1 MKAAD
6 EVPATQPEARPS
18 PATAQSMPDVRA
30 FLNELAVAVQKH
42 AMYPS
47 AHPALRTVTSDL
59 AARLEQA
66 TAERPSITVGATR
79 DRLIIEGEELKSGRA
94 LLDSLAA
101 RLHNHQIAALHFTR
115 GATPDEFG
123 LLLAELA
130 VDVERRG
137 RPIGLE
143 PPDKLPTWAHIRI
156 EPVEY
161 EALRL
166 GEREEEEEEE
176 QAEKAPEVRKE
187 ARRVE
192 PSVTAPGPV
201 EEAAAVLADVEL
213 SPELV
218 TLAGELG
225 TTSPAD
231 PETSARLAGALGNI
245 SPEDLRRLL
254 DSEDAAFAAKLIRGS
269 VSELSP
275 KAVVELVEAASS
287 DEARPI
293 GPWLVR
299 LLAKLAFYAETAQ
312 ITSRPGSDDALR
324 DVVHELVGE
333 WQLEDPRPAA
343 YSGALGQMA
352 TETIDAPADGE
363 RPFFSDRIVMMGLEL
378 EMMGGMVALALRD
391 LHGKN
396 LDELLSLLEAASERS
411 RVAEVMWREVAS
423 RETLEKVLEDERPNF
438 ETADRLISRVGLGAA
453 EPLLDA
459 LQRAQA
465 PAIRDQIVAR
475 LVRLGPV
482 IAGAIVARLDSAQP
496 DASRHLLA
504 TFNELGICPKG
515 FAITP
520 FFADPDAAVRAE
532 AYRLAVHHGRDV
544 EAAIEASLGES
555 DPRLL
560 AIGLTAAADAGPPS
574 AEPLLRRHVAN
585 QQLPIQLRVRAVRA
599 LSGCRTESALGALLR
614 SSTRR
619 RWPLRRKIAPA
630 SPVVLEAL
638 ACVRAGFRH
647 LPRARDLLELAAE
660 SPDAAIRAAASG
672 ERAE

>member
-1 MKAAD
+1 M
-6 EVPATQPEARPS
+6 
-18 PATAQSMPDVRA
+18 
-30 FLNELAVAVQKH
+30 
-42 AMYPS
+42 
-47 AHPALRTVTSDL
+47 
-59 AARLEQA
+59 
-66 TAERPSITVGATR
+66 
-79 DRLIIEGEELKSGRA
+79 
-94 LLDSLAA
+94 
-101 RLHNHQIAALHFTR
+101 
-115 GATPDEFG
+115 
-123 LLLAELA
+123 
-130 VDVERRG
+130 
-137 RPIGLE
+137 
-143 PPDKLPTWAHIRI
+143 
-156 EPVEY
+156 
-161 EALRL
+161 
-166 GEREEEEEEE
+166 
-176 QAEKAPEVRKE
+176 
-187 ARRVE
+187 
-192 PSVTAPGPV
+192 
-201 EEAAAVLADVEL
+201 
-213 SPELV
+213 
-218 TLAGELG
+218 
-225 TTSPAD
+225 
-231 PETSARLAGALGNI
+231 

-299 LLAKLAFYAETAQ
+299 LLTKLAFYAETAQ
-312 ITSRPGSDDALR
+312 VTSRPGSDDALR

-333 WQLEDPRPAA
+333 WQLDDPRPAA

-352 TETIDAPADGE
+352 TKTVEAPADGE
-363 RPFFSDRIVMMGLEL
+363 RPFFSDRLVMMGLEL

-396 LDELLSLLEAASERS
+396 LDELLGLLEAASERS

-423 RETLEKVLEDERPNF
+423 RETLEKVLEDEQPNF
-438 ETADRLISRVGLGAA
+438 ETTDRLIARVGLGAA

-459 LQRAQA
+459 LPRARG

-482 IAGAIVARLDSAQP
+482 IAGAIVARLDSAEP
-496 DASRHLLA
+496 EASRHLLA
-504 TFNELGICPKG
+504 TLNELGVCPKG

-520 FFADPDAAVRAE
+520 FFADSDANVRAE

-544 EAAIEASLGES
+544 EVAIEASLGES

-560 AIGLTAAADAGPPS
+560 AIGLTAAADACPPS
-574 AEPLLRRHVAN
+574 AEPLLRRHLAN

-599 LSGCRTESALGALLR
+599 LSGCRTESALGALVR
-614 SSTRR
+614 SATRR

-638 ACVRAGFRH
+638 ACVRAGFLH

-660 SPDAAIRAAASG
+660 SPDTTIRGAASS

>member
-1 MKAAD
+1 
-6 EVPATQPEARPS
+6 
-18 PATAQSMPDVRA
+18 MPDVRA

-59 AARLEQA
+59 AARLEKA
-66 TAERPSITVGATR
+66 TAERPSLTVGATR
-79 DRLIIEGEELKSGRA
+79 DRLIVEGEELKSGRA

-123 LLLAELA
+123 LLLGELA

-143 PPDKLPTWAHIRI
+143 PPDKLPIWTHIRI
-156 EPVEY
+156 EPLEY

-166 GEREEEEEEE
+166 GEGEEVEEP
-176 QAEKAPEVRKE
+176 EKAPEVWE
-187 ARRVE
+187 EGSQAE
-192 PSVTAPGPV
+192 PAVTALRPV

-218 TLAGELG
+218 TLAGELRAI
-225 TTSPAD
+225 SPAD
-231 PETSARLAGALGNI
+231 PETSARLAGALRNI
-245 SPEDLRRLL
+245 SPEDLKRLL
-254 DSEDAAFAAKLIRGS
+254 DSEDAAFAAKLVRGS

-293 GPWLVR
+293 APWLVR

-312 ITSRPGSDDALR
+312 IASRPGSDDALR

-352 TETIDAPADGE
+352 TETIEAPAEGE

-396 LDELLSLLEAASERS
+396 LDELLGLLEAASERS

-438 ETADRLISRVGLGAA
+438 ETADRLIARVGLGAA

-459 LQRAQA
+459 LQRARG
-465 PAIRDQIVAR
+465 PTIRDQIVAR

-504 TFNELGICPKG
+504 TFNELGVCPKG

-520 FFADPDAAVRAE
+520 FLADPDANVRAE

-544 EAAIEASLGES
+544 EAAIEASLSES

-560 AIGLTAAADAGPPS
+560 AIGLTAAADACPPS

-599 LSGCRTESALGALLR
+599 LSGCRTEAALGALVR
-614 SSTRR
+614 SATRR

-638 ACVRAGFRH
+638 ACVRAGFQH

-660 SPDAAIRAAASG
+660 SPDAAIRAAASS

>member
-1 MKAAD
+1 M
-6 EVPATQPEARPS
+6 
-18 PATAQSMPDVRA
+18 
-30 FLNELAVAVQKH
+30 AVAVQKH

-59 AARLEQA
+59 AARLEKA
-66 TAERPSITVGATR
+66 TAERPSLTVGATR
-79 DRLIIEGEELKSGRA
+79 DRLIVEGKELKSGRA

-123 LLLAELA
+123 LLLGELA
-130 VDVERRG
+130 VDVERPG

-166 GEREEEEEEE
+166 GEREEED
-176 QAEKAPEVRKE
+176 AEKAPEVRDE
-187 ARRVE
+187 GSRVE
-192 PSVTAPGPV
+192 PSVTAPGPAA
-201 EEAAAVLADVEL
+201 EAAAVLADVEL

-218 TLAGELG
+218 TLAAELRAI
-225 TTSPAD
+225 SPAD
-231 PETSARLAGALGNI
+231 PETSARLAGALRNI

-254 DSEDAAFAAKLIRGS
+254 DSEDAAFAARLIRGS

-299 LLAKLAFYAETAQ
+299 LLTKLAFYAETAQ
-312 ITSRPGSDDALR
+312 VTSRPGSDDALR

-343 YSGALGQMA
+343 YRGALGQMS
-352 TETIDAPADGE
+352 TETIEAPADGE
-363 RPFFSDRIVMMGLEL
+363 RPFFSDRLVMMGLEL

-438 ETADRLISRVGLGAA
+438 ETTDRLIARVGLGAA

-459 LQRAQA
+459 LQRARG
-465 PAIRDQIVAR
+465 PAIRDQIVAC

-482 IAGAIVARLDSAQP
+482 IAGAIVARLDSAEP
-496 DASRHLLA
+496 HASRHLLA
-504 TFNELGICPKG
+504 TLNELGVCPKG

-520 FFADPDAAVRAE
+520 FFADPDAKVRVE

-555 DPRLL
+555 DLRLL
-560 AIGLTAAADAGPPS
+560 AIGLAAAGDACPRS

-599 LSGCRTESALGALLR
+599 LSGCRTESALGALVR
-614 SSTRR
+614 SATRR

-630 SPVVLEAL
+630 NPVVLEAL
-638 ACVRAGFRH
+638 ACVRAGFLH

-660 SPDAAIRAAASG
+660 SPDAAIRAAASS

>member
-1 MKAAD
+1 
-6 EVPATQPEARPS
+6 
-18 PATAQSMPDVRA
+18 MPDVRA

-59 AARLEQA
+59 AARLDEA
-66 TAERPSITVGATR
+66 TAERPSVTVGANR
-79 DRLIIEGEELKSGRA
+79 DRLIVEGEELKSGRA

-123 LLLAELA
+123 LLLGELA

-143 PPDKLPTWAHIRI
+143 PPEKLPMWAHIRI

-161 EALRL
+161 EALKL

-176 QAEKAPEVRKE
+176 EEAEKAPEVRE
-187 ARRVE
+187 EGSRVQ
-192 PSVTAPGPV
+192 PAVTAPGRV
-201 EEAAAVLADVEL
+201 EQAAEVLADAEL

-218 TLAGELG
+218 TLASELRAI
-225 TTSPAD
+225 SPAD
-231 PETSARLAGALGNI
+231 PETSARLAGALGNM

-254 DSEDAAFAAKLIRGS
+254 DSEDAAFAARLIRGS

-299 LLAKLAFYAETAQ
+299 LLAKLAFYAETTQ
-312 ITSRPGSDDALR
+312 VTSRPGSDDALR

-352 TETIDAPADGE
+352 TETIEAPADGE
-363 RPFFSDRIVMMGLEL
+363 RPFFSDRLVMMGLEL

-423 RETLEKVLEDERPNF
+423 QETLEKVLEDERPNF
-438 ETADRLISRVGLGAA
+438 ETVDRLIARVGLGAA
-453 EPLLDA
+453 EPLLAA
-459 LQRAQA
+459 LQRARS

-482 IAGAIVARLDSAQP
+482 IAGAIVARLDSADP

-504 TFNELGICPKG
+504 TLNELGVCPKG
-515 FAITP
+515 FAIPP
-520 FFADPDAAVRAE
+520 FFTDPDANVRAE

-544 EAAIEASLGES
+544 DAAIEASLGES

-560 AIGLTAAADAGPPS
+560 AIGLTAAADACPPS
-574 AEPLLRRHVAN
+574 AEPLLRRHLAN

-599 LSGCRTESALGALLR
+599 LSGCRTESALGALVR
-614 SSTRR
+614 SATRR
-619 RWPLRRKIAPA
+619 RWPLRRRIAQA

-638 ACVRAGFRH
+638 ACVRAEFRH

-660 SPDAAIRAAASG
+660 SPDAAIRAAASS
-672 ERAE
+672 EPAE

>member
-1 MKAAD
+1 
-6 EVPATQPEARPS
+6 
-18 PATAQSMPDVRA
+18 MPDVRA
-30 FLNELAVAVQKH
+30 FLNELAVALQKH

-59 AARLEQA
+59 ASRLEQA
-66 TAERPSITVGATR
+66 TAERPSLTVGATK
-79 DRLIIEGEELKSGRA
+79 DRLIVEGEELKPGRA

-115 GATPDEFG
+115 GATADEFG
-123 LLLAELA
+123 LLLGELA

-143 PPDKLPTWAHIRI
+143 PPDKLPMWAHIRI

-166 GEREEEEEEE
+166 GQREEDDEA
-176 QAEKAPEVRKE
+176 AEKAPAEKAPAE
-187 ARRVE
+187 K
-192 PSVTAPGPV
+192 APGPV

-213 SPELV
+213 SPELA
-218 TLAGELG
+218 TLGAELREI
-225 TTSPAD
+225 SRAD
-231 PETSARLAGALGNI
+231 PETSARLAGALRNM

-299 LLAKLAFYAETAQ
+299 LLTKLAFYAETAQ
-312 ITSRPGSDDALR
+312 VTSRPGSDDALR

-352 TETIDAPADGE
+352 TKTVEAPADGE
-363 RPFFSDRIVMMGLEL
+363 RPFFSDRLVMMGLEM
-378 EMMGGMVALALRD
+378 EMMGGMIALALRD

-396 LDELLSLLEAASERS
+396 LDELLGLLEAASERS

-438 ETADRLISRVGLGAA
+438 ETADRLIARVGLGAA

-459 LQRAQA
+459 LQRARG

-475 LVRLGPV
+475 LVGLGPV
-482 IAGAIVARLDSAQP
+482 IAGAIVARLDSAEP
-496 DASRHLLA
+496 EASRHLLA
-504 TFNELGICPKG
+504 TLNELSVCPKG

-520 FFADPDAAVRAE
+520 FFADPDAYVRAE
-532 AYRLAVHHGRDV
+532 AYRLAVYHGRDV
-544 EAAIEASLGES
+544 EVAIEASLGES

-560 AIGLTAAADAGPPS
+560 AIGLAAAADACPPS

-599 LSGCRTESALGALLR
+599 LSGCRTESALGALVR
-614 SSTRR
+614 SATRR

-638 ACVRAGFRH
+638 ACVRTGFLH

-660 SPDAAIRAAASG
+660 SPDAAVRGAASS

>member
-1 MKAAD
+1 
-6 EVPATQPEARPS
+6 
-18 PATAQSMPDVRA
+18 MPDVRA
-30 FLNELAVAVQKH
+30 FLNELAVALQKH

-66 TAERPSITVGATR
+66 TAERPSLTVGATK
-79 DRLIIEGEELKSGRA
+79 DRLIVEGEELKPGRA

-115 GATPDEFG
+115 GATADEFG
-123 LLLAELA
+123 LLLGELA

-137 RPIGLE
+137 TPIGLE
-143 PPDKLPTWAHIRI
+143 PPDKLPMWAHIRI

-166 GEREEEEEEE
+166 GQREEEE
-176 QAEKAPEVRKE
+176 AEK
-187 ARRVE
+187 
-192 PSVTAPGPV
+192 APGPV

-213 SPELV
+213 SPELA
-218 TLAGELG
+218 TLGAELREI
-225 TTSPAD
+225 SRAD
-231 PETSARLAGALGNI
+231 PETSARLAGALRNM

-299 LLAKLAFYAETAQ
+299 LLTKLAFYAETAQ
-312 ITSRPGSDDALR
+312 VTSRPGSDDALR

-352 TETIDAPADGE
+352 TKTVEAPADGE
-363 RPFFSDRIVMMGLEL
+363 RPFFSDRLVMMGLEM
-378 EMMGGMVALALRD
+378 EMMGGMIALALRD

-396 LDELLSLLEAASERS
+396 LDELLGLLEAASERS

-423 RETLEKVLEDERPNF
+423 RETLEKVLEDEQPNF
-438 ETADRLISRVGLGAA
+438 ETADRLIARVGLGAA
-453 EPLLDA
+453 EPLLEA
-459 LQRAQA
+459 LQRARG

-475 LVRLGPV
+475 LVGLGPV
-482 IAGAIVARLDSAQP
+482 IAGAIVARLDSAEP
-496 DASRHLLA
+496 EASRHLLA
-504 TFNELGICPKG
+504 TLNELGVCPKG

-520 FFADPDAAVRAE
+520 FFADPNASVRTE
-532 AYRLAVHHGRDV
+532 AYRLAVHHGRDIEV
-544 EAAIEASLGES
+544 AIEASLGES

-560 AIGLTAAADAGPPS
+560 AIGLTAAADACPPS
-574 AEPLLRRHVAN
+574 AEPLLRRHLAN

-599 LSGCRTESALGALLR
+599 LSGCRTESALGALVR
-614 SSTRR
+614 SATRR

-638 ACVRAGFRH
+638 ACVRAGFLH

-660 SPDAAIRAAASG
+660 SPDTTIRGAASS